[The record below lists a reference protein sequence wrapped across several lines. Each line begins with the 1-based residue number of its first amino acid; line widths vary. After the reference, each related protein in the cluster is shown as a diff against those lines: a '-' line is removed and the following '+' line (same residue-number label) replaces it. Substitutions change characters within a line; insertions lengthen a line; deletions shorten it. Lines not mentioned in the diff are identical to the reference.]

1 MALKIVGV
9 IIALGMVLPIFLA
22 GLLPLDGN
30 QKGILLGGAAMLI
43 IPALV
48 VWTMIYC
55 DED

>member
-1 MALKIVGV
+1 VALKIVGV